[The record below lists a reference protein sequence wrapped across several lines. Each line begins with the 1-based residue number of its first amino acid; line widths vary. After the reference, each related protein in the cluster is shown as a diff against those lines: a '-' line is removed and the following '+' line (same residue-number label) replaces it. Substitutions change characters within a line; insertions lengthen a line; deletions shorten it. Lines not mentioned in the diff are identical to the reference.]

1 MPLFKRNSSKKG
13 KEKQESEDQLSS
25 SLTENLETIKQKT
38 GNSSDITI
46 RPLKISG
53 NPNMNGALIFVGGL
67 VEEQSI
73 NNFIIESILH
83 RNFSDDLTPQQVY
96 TVISEQVISLSS
108 VKSSNESNVLFT
120 SLMSGDSIILIDGV
134 AETLIVSTR
143 GGE

>member
-120 SLMSGDSIILIDGV
+120 SLMSGDSIILC
-134 AETLIVSTR
+134 
-143 GGE
+143 